1 MNDDLIKMAQ
11 KAHKELVSED
21 YPGQLGEFDPWTM
34 RLLARFAALVI
45 EYDQKQYELNDESLE
60 SVQIEIPYIDKLI
73 EAAVLA
79 ERNECAKVCDDWP
92 DYDVQGLA
100 ESIRARSE
108 K

>member
-1 MNDDLIKMAQ
+1 MTSDELIGMAE
-11 KAHKELVSED
+11 KAGFKRERTFTYG
-21 YPGQLGEFDPWTM
+21 YPYTAYKANIE
-34 RLLARFAALVI
+34 RFAALVI

-73 EAAVLA
+73 EAAVLT
-79 ERNECAKVCDDWP
+79 EREKCAKVCDGWP

-100 ESIRARSE
+100 EAIRTRSD